1 MFISFP
7 VDEKKRTKEKSCQ
20 NDLCL
25 CPHPQANNTRSIL
38 AGLPALRIQ
47 KNQLSESDYCRM
59 NDLIRNAKY

>member
-25 CPHPQANNTRSIL
+25 CPQANNARSIL

-59 NDLIRNAKY
+59 NDLIRNAEH